1 MYYLRFF
8 LCFISK
14 GLMGLIGL
22 KSSWSWLVIQNVLFK
37 LSNLKL
43 PTEPLRFMVK
53 WFLTNKTDNL
63 PIVCRQ
69 FLKVPLSNPV
79 EQKHEFCQK
88 RRKIRCEHF
97 HCQFLLLFFPLL
109 FVIILEAF
117 ITLNRFL
124 FHIFYEVLV
133 YLIIFNGLLKSFG

>member
-8 LCFISK
+8 LCFISN

-53 WFLTNKTDNL
+53 WFLTNKTDYL

-79 EQKHEFCQK
+79 EQKQMNFVKKDEKSDVSIFIANFC
-88 RRKIRCEHF
+88 CCFF
-97 HCQFLLLFFPLL
+97 HYFLWSFWKHSLHWTDSFSTFFM
-109 FVIILEAF
+109 
-117 ITLNRFL
+117 RFL
-124 FHIFYEVLV
+124 YIWLFSTGF
-133 YLIIFNGLLKSFG
+133 